1 MESILYYLFF
11 CIIVSCLL
19 WYVLMSLYDYIFPKP
34 SNKEHH
40 GIPKAMMISSFSGRT
55 RMYSDINGRNKS
67 NDRIIDF
74 T

>member
-1 MESILYYLFF
+1 
-11 CIIVSCLL
+11 
-19 WYVLMSLYDYIFPKP
+19 MSLYDYIFPKP